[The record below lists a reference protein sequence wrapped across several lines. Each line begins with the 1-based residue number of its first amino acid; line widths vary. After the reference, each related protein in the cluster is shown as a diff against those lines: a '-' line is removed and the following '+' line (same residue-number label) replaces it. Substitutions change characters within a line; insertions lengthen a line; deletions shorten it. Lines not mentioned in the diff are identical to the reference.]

1 MTPRF
6 NPPPNWPQPPAG
18 WVYPVG
24 WQPDPNWP
32 APPDRWP
39 FWVDEGHPTPPQSE
53 APTIPIDLP
62 LNSGVAP
69 AVTAGGNLAP
79 LASPSPL
86 AAPDTT
92 PSPYAASGTTPGA
105 SQPQAG
111 PQAMLISPLP
121 PATSAGTPTQPKPG
135 HKSRRPGSGAK
146 RSGFVKHWKRN
157 VAIAAAAALVIT
169 VGVVFVPKWLGP
181 DVAGLQQ
188 RGDVAGLNRAVSYW
202 GDATA
207 RERAAVALGAI
218 GTPDSLVPLFK
229 AESDSKPTVRSAAA
243 AAVVQVLGRTPDAQ
257 AATTLIALGA
267 DTNKTV
273 AEPAKA
279 ALGPYLTQIGP
290 DRAVAALL
298 AAQGDS
304 RQSVSS
310 EAAAQRKTMI
320 DGLHDED
327 AVRILIALY
336 ANGPSDVGDAAKA
349 TLADLLSAINPSRA
363 VRALLIVQADSR
375 TAVST
380 EARTQITK
388 ILGGLD
394 DKAAVSLLK
403 GLTVVTF
410 ESTEPVRSAARVL
423 FTAYLVGIGP
433 DRAAKAVLS
442 QQAGDEWL
450 AVALGVTL
458 DQLSLETKKRGIQI
472 DSMSSINDAAGPVP
486 NGTAL
491 TAAHAY
497 AASVGFHPLVILGP
511 GKFAW
516 AAGEPTALRF
526 LELVASVKD
535 GDGQQV
541 EVCRYTGT
549 AGTATVTRYQSTRV
563 VTVYSALTAQVVATQ
578 TFTGGTPAA
587 CERNITT
594 YSGAALSINGDPPA
608 DATLTTWL
616 NSLVHAP

>member
-1 MTPRF
+1 M
-6 NPPPNWPQPPAG
+6 
-18 WVYPVG
+18 
-24 WQPDPNWP
+24 
-32 APPDRWP
+32 
-39 FWVDEGHPTPPQSE
+39 
-53 APTIPIDLP
+53 PIALLLD
-62 LNSGVAP
+62 SG
-69 AVTAGGNLAP
+69 
-79 LASPSPL
+79 

-135 HKSRRPGSGAK
+135 HKSRRPGSGAT

-349 TLADLLSAINPSRA
+349 TLVDLLSTINPSRA
-363 VRALLIVQADSR
+363 VGALLIVQADSR
-375 TAVST
+375 TTVST

-388 ILGGLD
+388 ILAGLD
-394 DKAAVSLLK
+394 DNAAVSLLARLA
-403 GLTVVTF
+403 GDGIQFVND
-410 ESTEPVRSAARVL
+410 AAKAL

-472 DSMSSINDAAGPVP
+472 DSMSSINDAADPVP

-491 TAAHAY
+491 AAAHAY
-497 AASVGFHPLVILGP
+497 AASDGFHPLAILGP
-511 GKFAW
+511 ASYTW

-526 LELVASVKD
+526 LELVANVKD
-535 GDGQQV
+535 GDDQQV
-541 EVCRYTGT
+541 EVCPYTGS
-549 AGTATVTRYQSTRV
+549 AGKATVTRYQKTRV

-587 CERNITT
+587 CQRNITT
-594 YSGAALSINGDPPA
+594 YAGAALTIYGDPPA
-608 DATLTTWL
+608 EATLTTWL

>member
-1 MTPRF
+1 MTLRF

-18 WVYPVG
+18 WVSPVG
-24 WQPDPNWP
+24 WQPDPRWP
-32 APPDRWP
+32 APPDGWT
-39 FWVDEGHPTPPQSE
+39 FWVDESDSTPLRAE
-53 APTIPIDLP
+53 ASTIPIDLQ
-62 LNSGVAP
+62 L
-69 AVTAGGNLAP
+69 TAGGPPAAAAGGNAAP
-79 LASPSPL
+79 LASPSFLP
-86 AAPDTT
+86 APAIT
-92 PSPYAASGTTPGA
+92 PSPYATSDTSPSGA
-105 SQPQAG
+105 S
-111 PQAMLISPLP
+111 
-121 PATSAGTPTQPKPG
+121 
-135 HKSRRPGSGAK
+135 

-157 VAIAAAAALVIT
+157 VAIAAAVVLVIT
-169 VGVVFVPKWLGP
+169 GGVVFVPKWLGP

-229 AESDSKPTVRSAAA
+229 AESDSNPTVRSAAA
-243 AAVVQVLGRTPDAQ
+243 AAVVEVLGRTPDAQ
-257 AATTLIALGA
+257 AATTLITLGA

-298 AAQGDS
+298 AAQGDA
-304 RQSVSS
+304 QESVSS
-310 EAAAQRKTMI
+310 EAAAQRKALI
-320 DGLHDED
+320 EGLPDED

-336 ANGPSDVGDAAKA
+336 ANGTSDVSDSAKA
-349 TLADLLSAINPSRA
+349 TLADLLSTMTPSRA

-375 TAVST
+375 TSVST
-380 EARTQITK
+380 EARTQITT

-394 DKAAVSLLK
+394 DSAAVALLK
-403 GLTVVTF
+403 GLSGD
-410 ESTEPVRSAARVL
+410 STESVSVAAKAL
-423 FTAYLVGIGP
+423 FTTYLVGIGP
-433 DRAAKAVLS
+433 DRAATAVLS

-450 AVALGVTL
+450 AVALGVTI

-472 DSMSSINDAAGPVP
+472 DSMSSINDAADPVP
-486 NGTAL
+486 DGTPLAG
-491 TAAHAY
+491 AHAY
-497 AASVGFHPLVILGP
+497 AASAGFHPLVILGP
-511 GKFAW
+511 GAYTW
-516 AAGEPTALRF
+516 APGEPTALRF

-535 GDGQQV
+535 GDNQQV
-541 EVCRYTGT
+541 EVCPYTGT
-549 AGTATVTRYQSTRV
+549 AGKATVTRFLTTRV
-563 VTVYSALTAQVVATQ
+563 VTVYSALTAQAVATQ

-587 CERNITT
+587 CQRNITT
-594 YSGAALSINGDPPA
+594 YSGAALTIYGDPPA

>member
-1 MTPRF
+1 
-6 NPPPNWPQPPAG
+6 
-18 WVYPVG
+18 
-24 WQPDPNWP
+24 
-32 APPDRWP
+32 
-39 FWVDEGHPTPPQSE
+39 
-53 APTIPIDLP
+53 
-62 LNSGVAP
+62 
-69 AVTAGGNLAP
+69 
-79 LASPSPL
+79 
-86 AAPDTT
+86 
-92 PSPYAASGTTPGA
+92 
-105 SQPQAG
+105 
-111 PQAMLISPLP
+111 
-121 PATSAGTPTQPKPG
+121 
-135 HKSRRPGSGAK
+135 
-146 RSGFVKHWKRN
+146 VKHWKRY
-157 VAIAAAAALVIT
+157 VAIAATAALVIT
-169 VGVVFVPKWLGP
+169 VGGVFVPKWLGP

-218 GTPDSLVPLFK
+218 GTQDSLVPLFK
-229 AESDSKPTVRSAAA
+229 AESDSQPKVRSAAA
-243 AAVVQVLGRTPDAQ
+243 AAVVEVLGRTPDAQ

-279 ALGPYLTQIGP
+279 ALDPYLTQIGP

-304 RQSVSS
+304 RESVNS
-310 EAAAQRKTMI
+310 EASAQRKALI
-320 DGLHDED
+320 DGLPNED

-336 ANGPSDVGDAAKA
+336 ANGTSDVSDAAKA
-349 TLADLLSAINPSRA
+349 TLADLLSTISPSNA

-394 DKAAVSLLK
+394 DNAAVAVLQ
-403 GLTVVTF
+403 GLTVDSV
-410 ESTEPVRSAARVL
+410 ELVSVAAKAL

-472 DSMSSINDAAGPVP
+472 DAMSSINAAADPVP
-486 NGTAL
+486 GGTAL
-491 TAAHAY
+491 SAAHAY
-497 AASVGFHPLVILGP
+497 AASDGFHSLVILGP
-511 GKFAW
+511 GSYTW
-516 AAGEPTALRF
+516 APGEPTALRF
-526 LELVASVKD
+526 LELVANVKD
-535 GDGQQV
+535 GDDKQV
-541 EVCRYTGT
+541 EVCPYSGS
-549 AGTATVTRYQSTRV
+549 AGNATVTRYQHTRV
-563 VTVYSALTAQVVATQ
+563 VTVYSALTAQAVATQ
-578 TFTGGTPAA
+578 TFTGGAPAA
-587 CERNITT
+587 CQRNITT
-594 YSGAALSINGDPPA
+594 YAGAALTIYGDPPA

>member
-1 MTPRF
+1 MTTRF

-18 WVYPVG
+18 WVYPVD
-24 WQPDPNWP
+24 WQPDPHWP
-32 APPDRWP
+32 APPDGWP
-39 FWVDEGHPTPPQSE
+39 FWVDEG
-53 APTIPIDLP
+53 
-62 LNSGVAP
+62 
-69 AVTAGGNLAP
+69 
-79 LASPSPL
+79 
-86 AAPDTT
+86 
-92 PSPYAASGTTPGA
+92 TTPGA
-105 SQPQAG
+105 PQPQAG
-111 PQAMLISPLP
+111 PQATLISPLP
-121 PATSAGTPTQPKPG
+121 PTTSAGTPTQPKPG
-135 HKSRRPGSGAK
+135 RKSRRPGSGAT

-243 AAVVQVLGRTPDAQ
+243 AAVVEVLGRTPDAQ

-304 RQSVSS
+304 RESVSS
-310 EAAAQRKTMI
+310 EAAAQRKALI
-320 DGLHDED
+320 DGLPNED

-336 ANGPSDVGDAAKA
+336 ANGTSDVADAAKA
-349 TLADLLSAINPSRA
+349 TLADLLSAINPNRA

-394 DKAAVSLLK
+394 DNAAVAVLQ
-403 GLTVVTF
+403 GLAGD
-410 ESTEPVRSAARVL
+410 STESVSVAAKAL

-472 DSMSSINDAAGPVP
+472 DSMSSINAAADPVP
-486 NGTAL
+486 DGTAL

-497 AASVGFHPLVILGP
+497 AASDGFHSLVILGP
-511 GKFAW
+511 GSYSW

-526 LELVASVKD
+526 LELVAYVKD
-535 GDGQQV
+535 GDDKQV
-541 EVCRYTGT
+541 EVCPYSGS
-549 AGTATVTRYQSTRV
+549 AGNATVTRYQHTRV
-563 VTVYSALTAQVVATQ
+563 ATVYSALTAQVVATQ

-587 CERNITT
+587 CQRNITT
-594 YSGAALSINGDPPA
+594 YSGAALTIYGDPPA